1 MKAMDRA
8 CSILDV
14 LRQVS
19 TASEVN
25 WIHRRR
31 NTIMAGTGSPGSG
44 SGAVA
49 SYSVRIQRNG
59 KAGTS
64 GAEGRIRPTALAE
77 EAICSARSGP
87 DFDYELPSDNP
98 PVDGFDSRAPLPS
111 HQEALDFVNRLALL
125 AEASYPGA
133 LLSVKVAWGRDL
145 VGIVNS
151 MGLSGEYLRNR
162 VRVDATVSAAT
173 GDGLYRSASGFEA
186 AELPSPEDALGW
198 LFPGLK
204 HAGAPPETVV
214 GRKTVL
220 FAPPALGVLLQ
231 AVRTGVSG
239 RTLLDG
245 ASPLAERQGE
255 KVLSP
260 LLTVREAPRHGS
272 CASSAPF
279 DTEGVPT
286 GDKALFRKGVFNGF
300 IYDLASGFQAGLPS
314 TGNAG
319 KNLGGH
325 PMPVCTN
332 LLVDPGAG
340 GTLEEMAARMGSGV
354 LVSSILSAEGSNAAC
369 GDMLL
374 DCGTAWAVSGGEITG
389 RVSGCLISGSAYEI
403 LAGVTDVGGFPGRTG
418 SDLLP
423 PVTSE
428 GVRIR

>member
-8 CSILDV
+8 GRILEV

-19 TASEVN
+19 SSSEVN

-31 NTIMAGTGSPGSG
+31 NTLMAGIGSPVLG
-44 SGAVA
+44 SGAVT

-59 KAGTS
+59 RAGVS
-64 GAEGRIRPTALAE
+64 GAEGEIHPTALAE

-87 DFDYELPSDNP
+87 DFEYELPSENP
-98 PVDGFDSRAPLPS
+98 ATESIGNRTPLPS
-111 HQEALDFVNRLALL
+111 SEEALDFVNRLSIL
-125 AEASYPGA
+125 ADSSYSET
-133 LLSVKVAWGRDL
+133 LLSARVTWGKDL
-145 VGIVNS
+145 VGIINS
-151 MGLSGEYLRNR
+151 TGLSGEYVRNR

-173 GDGLYRSASGFEA
+173 NEGLYRRAAHFEA
-186 AELPSPEDALGW
+186 AELPSPEDALEW
-198 LFPGLK
+198 MFPGLR

-214 GRKTVL
+214 GRKTVV

-239 RTLLDG
+239 RVLLDG
-245 ASPLAERQGE
+245 ASPLAGKQGE
-255 KVLSP
+255 EVLSP
-260 LLTVREAPRHGS
+260 LLTVREAPLYES

-286 GDKALFRKGVFNGF
+286 DNKTLFRKGVFNGF

-332 LLVDPGAG
+332 LLVDAGSG
-340 GTLEEMAARMGSGV
+340 GTLEEMIARAKSGV
-354 LVSSILSAEGSNAAC
+354 LVSGILSAEGSDAA
-369 GDMLL
+369 GGEMLL
-374 DCGTAWAVSGGEITG
+374 DCGTAWAISGGEVTG
-389 RVSGCLISGSAYEI
+389 RLSSCLISGSAYEI
-403 LAGVTDVGGFPGRTG
+403 LAGVTEVGGIQGRAGT
-418 SDLLP
+418 DLLP
-423 PVTSE
+423 PVASE